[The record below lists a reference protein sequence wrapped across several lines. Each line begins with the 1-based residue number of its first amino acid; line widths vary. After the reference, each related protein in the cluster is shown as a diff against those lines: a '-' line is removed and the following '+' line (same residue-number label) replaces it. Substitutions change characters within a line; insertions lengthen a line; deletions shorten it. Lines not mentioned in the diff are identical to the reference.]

1 MATHETSMSLR
12 RRDGWFSKF
21 NQLILLVLIIRLSG
35 MDLLLLHAVLPSSVW
50 FPSPFLLNSLTLVLL
65 AVGLWRTWS
74 KSGTT
79 SALLA
84 DVAWGDVL
92 SHAGLPLYVAQ
103 LDPQGQVLQA
113 SPGFW
118 ALWRSPIGTPDVL
131 QQLSDD
137 EWQQCQRRLQQLL
150 NQGESS
156 SMLLSSVPGLEQSPT
171 ELASFEGQLA
181 ARGMLWQLQFYL
193 LETPSSPQCWVML
206 QPLYG
211 HESLSSMPASRLGL
225 PTGASATHHPS
236 LAFSAN
242 DTLLTQ
248 LLLQHGHDAVVGLNA
263 QGDICFINQAA
274 LRDLGYRD
282 TTALL
287 GVPFSTLVAKQKD
300 ALNFWQQLQTQLAGG
315 RVKAQQGESAWLATL
330 DGQALNCRYQLLPL
344 ARPSALNASHQPHE
358 PNVPYG
364 EQGDSPTAATSS
376 ANSAAT
382 NSSASSVASDST
394 TQPAVLLVCWHNL
407 QRERQQLSQQHAQ
420 AFLLQRMADHAPLAE
435 LLTELARFSEQQI
448 TGIYCSILLAD
459 RNQQCLRHGAAPSLP
474 PDFNQAVDGAP
485 IRYGIGSCGT
495 AAAIGKAVYV
505 ADIQTD
511 LLWQDHKHLVA
522 PYPQLKACWSTPFF
536 DSQKQLLGTFAIYA
550 NSMREPN
557 AAELD
562 LIQFSVSV
570 AAFLVERSEAL
581 TRLDLLSKAIEQTP
595 MGVVICDAHGQVT
608 YANQRFYQL
617 SALSHSAI
625 LQQPLSA
632 LYPADVQ
639 SAMQET
645 LRYVQQSQKTATGEY
660 LIQRPDGQSYWQK
673 YSLRC
678 ILDNRQH
685 ISHILLEIEDISVQK
700 QVEEQWIES
709 DLRFRVLLENAP
721 GIAIQ
726 GYEADG
732 TTFYWN
738 KTSETMY
745 GYRQEE
751 AVGANLLDLIIPATL
766 RDEVAATIARMAA
779 TGQAIGS
786 GELQLQ
792 HKDGHLVPVFSGHA
806 VVQLP
811 GKPVQI
817 FCLDVDLTAQK
828 QQEAGLRL
836 AAAVFS
842 SSREGILIT
851 DTSKRIIS
859 ANPAITQLFGYDE
872 HELIGQLPSIFDS
885 GRHGTEFYQAVWAQ
899 LATEHH
905 WQGEMYNKRKDGE
918 VIPVQLSINAVFD
931 EHRQVTHY
939 AAVVTD
945 LGPLRA
951 TEAEMMFLAEHD
963 ELTALPNRH
972 FFQQQMDQAI
982 RLAKREQKG
991 FALLVL
997 DVDHFR
1003 KMNESHGHQFGD
1015 QLLRAIS
1022 QRLKQA
1028 VRECDI
1034 LSRLGGDE
1042 FALLAVGV
1050 QNTDDA
1056 GVIADKLLRAF
1067 NEPLQVADFDEV
1079 MLKFSIGI
1087 ALYPQHASNST
1098 ALLQG
1103 ADAALYKAKLQGR
1116 NTFEFYHDDL
1126 TTSARDRLALEARL
1140 RKAILYNHLQVYFQ
1154 PQIDMATGLIIGAEA
1169 LVRWFDPNQGAISPG
1184 RFIPVAEASG
1194 LIHDIGAFVLTQCCI
1209 QGKLWLEAG
1218 LPPVRLAVN
1227 VSPIQFKRFDMAK
1240 LIQDTLHKTGFPADL
1255 LELELT
1261 ESALMENEESVVSM
1275 LTELRQLGVRLAI
1288 DDFGTGYSSLAY
1300 LKRFPLDVLKID
1312 KNFVDDIA
1320 SNPDDQAIAI
1330 SIIALGHNLG
1340 FKVLAEGVETAEQ
1353 RDFLQAKGC
1362 DHYQGYLFSPPV
1374 AADKFVGLLKQQ
1386 QAAVT
1391 PSGSAATTS

>member
-12 RRDGWFSKF
+12 RRDGWFSTF

-35 MDLLLLHAVLPSSVW
+35 MDLILLHAVLPASAW
-50 FPSPFLLNSLTLVLL
+50 LPSAFMLNSLTLLLL
-65 AVGLWRTWS
+65 ATALWRAWS
-74 KSGTT
+74 KAAS
-79 SALLA
+79 SLC
-84 DVAWGDVL
+84 GDVL
-92 SHAGLPLYVAQ
+92 SNTSLPIYIAQ
-103 LDPQGQVLQA
+103 LDQQGKVLQA

-118 ALWRSPIGTPDVL
+118 SLWRDQAHSPDILT
-131 QQLSDD
+131 QLSDD
-137 EWQQCQRRLQQLL
+137 EWQQCQRRLQQLFS
-150 NQGESS
+150 QGESTS
-156 SMLLSSVPGLEQSPT
+156 LLLSSLPIAEQPH
-171 ELASFEGQLA
+171 LAEPQLY
-181 ARGMLWQLQFYL
+181 RTPLWQLQFYL
-193 LETPSSPQCWVML
+193 FETTSSPQCWIML
-206 QPLYG
+206 QPLATPESVHAVLSRDLDLVNGDMVNGG
-211 HESLSSMPASRLGL
+211 HAQSTSFSGNALSGNALSGNALSVNDH
-225 PTGASATHHPS
+225 A
-236 LAFSAN
+236 LA
-242 DTLLTQ
+242 Q
-248 LLLQHGHDAVVGLNA
+248 LLLQHGQDAVVGVNG

-274 LRDLGYRD
+274 LRDLAYPD
-282 TTALL
+282 AASLV
-287 GVPFSTLVAKQKD
+287 GVPFSTLIAKQKE
-300 ALNFWQQLQTQLAGG
+300 ALAFWQQLQTQLAAG
-315 RVKAQQGESAWLATL
+315 RVKAQQGEGAWLATL
-330 DGQALNCRYQLLPL
+330 AGQALHFRYQLVPL
-344 ARPSALNASHQPHE
+344 AWHT
-358 PNVPYG
+358 
-364 EQGDSPTAATSS
+364 DMTATQQ
-376 ANSAAT
+376 AAAAAPLPVT
-382 NSSASSVASDST
+382 A
-394 TQPAVLLVCWHNL
+394 TQPALMLVCWHNL
-407 QRERQQLSQQHAQ
+407 QRERHQLSQQHAQ
-420 AFLLQRMADHAPLAE
+420 AFLLQRLADHAPLAE

-448 TGIYCSILLAD
+448 SGIYCSILLVD
-459 RNQQCLRHGAAPSLP
+459 RHQQCLRHGAAPSLP
-474 PDFNQAVDGAP
+474 PEYNRAVDGAP
-485 IRYGIGSCGT
+485 IRYGVGSCGT
-495 AAAIGKAVYV
+495 AAATGKAVYV

-511 LLWQDHKHLVA
+511 LLWQNHKHLVA

-536 DSQKQLLGTFAIYA
+536 DSQKQLIGTFAIYA
-550 NSMREPN
+550 NTSREPN

-581 TRLDLLSKAIEQTP
+581 QRLDLLSKAIEQTP
-595 MGVVICDAHGQVT
+595 AGVVICDADGQVT
-608 YANQRFYQL
+608 YANERFYQL
-617 SALSHSAI
+617 SGLGATAI
-625 LQQPLSA
+625 LRQPLYA
-632 LYPADVQ
+632 VYPEDLQ
-639 SAMQET
+639 SAMQDT

-660 LIQRPDGQSYWQK
+660 LIKRPDGQHYWQE
-673 YSLRC
+673 YSVRC
-678 ILDNRQH
+678 ILDSQH
-685 ISHILLEIEDISVQK
+685 RLSHILLEIEDISVQK

-709 DLRFRVLLENAP
+709 DLRFRVLLDNAP

-745 GYRQEE
+745 GYRQNE
-751 AVGANLLDLIIPATL
+751 AVGANLLDLIIPAAM
-766 RDEVAATIARMAA
+766 RDEVAATIAQMAS

-859 ANPAITQLFGYDE
+859 ANPAITQLFGYEE
-872 HELIGQLPSIFDS
+872 HELLGQLPSMFDS
-885 GRHGTEFYQAVWAQ
+885 GRHGTEFYQEVWAQ
-899 LATEHH
+899 LAAEHH

-982 RLAKREQKG
+982 RIAKREQKG

-1003 KMNESHGHQFGD
+1003 HMNESHGHQFGD

-1022 QRLKQA
+1022 LRLKLA

-1042 FALLAVGV
+1042 FALLAAGV

-1056 GVIADKLLRAF
+1056 GIIADKLLRAF
-1067 NEPLQVADFDEV
+1067 NEPLHVADFDEV

-1140 RKAILYNHLQVYFQ
+1140 RKAIAYNHLQVYFQ

-1169 LVRWFDPNQGAISPG
+1169 LVRWFDPSQGAISPG

-1209 QGKLWLEAG
+1209 QGKQWLDAG

-1362 DHYQGYLFSPPV
+1362 DHFQGYLFSPPV
-1374 AADKFVGLLKQQ
+1374 AAEKFAGLLQQQ
-1386 QAAVT
+1386 QAAAT
-1391 PSGSAATTS
+1391 PS